1 MATLLQVIQGV
12 VAGVSILAT
21 TVAILYTASL
31 GGVGI
36 NLVLDGEVIEIIAST
51 SVASA
56 ATPEEVAM
64 AQKASAQT
72 VAPASE
78 PKAITNVADAEKVDA
93 VQVTAPPAIPANVV
107 LDYYDLI
114 APDVSAAVISLG
126 RLSQLLE
133 NPRAQE
139 EGWRT
144 DVTQLIDIIDDSYE
158 RLIRVR
164 PPSDAVAIHS
174 FLIDSTGRCLGI
186 TEALSG
192 DLTQVPGDLFPVIG
206 KTLQRCTGE
215 TKSVVQQVY

>member
-1 MATLLQVIQGV
+1 MATLLQIIQGV
-12 VAGVSILAT
+12 IAGVSILAT

-36 NLVLDGEVIEIIAST
+36 NLVLDGEVIEIIASS

-56 ATPEEVAM
+56 AESEEAAM
-64 AQKASAQT
+64 AKKESPQMAVSVPTPATQV
-72 VAPASE
+72 VA
-78 PKAITNVADAEKVDA
+78 AEKVDA
-93 VQVTAPPAIPANVV
+93 FQLTQPPTIPPTAV

-144 DVTQLIDIIDDSYE
+144 DVTQLIDIVADSYE

-192 DLTQVPGDLFPVIG
+192 DLTQVPEDLFPVIG

>member
-1 MATLLQVIQGV
+1 MATLLQIIQGV
-12 VAGVSILAT
+12 IAGVSILAT

-36 NLVLDGEVIEIIAST
+36 NLVLDDQVIEIFAST
-51 SVASA
+51 SVDSA
-56 ATPEEVAM
+56 ATAEEVAM
-64 AQKASAQT
+64 AQRESPQI
-72 VAPASE
+72 VAPVSE
-78 PKAITNVADAEKVDA
+78 PKAVTQVVDAEKVDT
-93 VQVTAPPAIPANVV
+93 VQVTAPPAIPPTAV

-144 DVTQLIDIIDDSYE
+144 DVTQLIDIVADSYE
-158 RLIRVR
+158 RLLRVR

-186 TEALSG
+186 TESLSG